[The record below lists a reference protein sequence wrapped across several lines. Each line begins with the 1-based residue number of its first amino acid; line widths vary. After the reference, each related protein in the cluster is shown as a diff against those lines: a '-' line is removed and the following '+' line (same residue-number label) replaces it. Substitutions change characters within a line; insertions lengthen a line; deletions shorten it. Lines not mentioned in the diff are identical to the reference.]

1 VFSRLYP
8 RELRFL
14 REQGPRFAG
23 AHPNT
28 AGLLAGRSDDPDVAR
43 LEEGFAFI
51 AAKIHERLDREM
63 PESVRALWSSLFPHY
78 LRSIPACSVVEFSP
92 EIAGLRERLTVP
104 AGYEVAALPMEGTS
118 CRFRLAWPC
127 DLLPLTLENASADRP
142 TSGSSQLRLEFS
154 ASRGAIP
161 HIAGDPGI
169 RLFLHGEFAVT
180 TALWLSLV
188 RHCRAVRVRPL
199 DGTGQEHE
207 LGPQIIRPVGFD
219 PDHALLPWPPL
230 ALEGYRVVQEYFTMP
245 QKFLFVDLR
254 PLPRD
259 SVSERFEIAFL
270 FTRPLELPG
279 RLSPGTFRLHCAP
292 VINLFSASAE
302 PIRSDLP
309 GSEHLLRPAGVEHHH
324 AEVYSVDS
332 VVGLRPEGG
341 ERREHPPFHS
351 YEHNL
356 NPGAGGAFTWVR
368 RELAPSGAGLD
379 SFLSVTTPRGV
390 TPDPSREVLSIA
402 LTCTN
407 RALAGQVRS
416 GDISIP
422 ASPSPASPSPAS
434 PSPVP
439 APFKN
444 LLPATTPTPPPRE
457 SAQLSNLVQH
467 LFAAPDAF
475 QDPQALRDLLA
486 LYDFAGIAEPETSA
500 NSKRIDAILTL
511 ESLPIRRVFQ
521 GAALRGM
528 SVLVELEEARFASQG
543 EAVLFGSVINELLA
557 SRAVVGSF
565 VELKIRLQPSRAE
578 YAWPARSGAQV
589 LE

>member
-1 VFSRLYP
+1 MFSRLYP
-8 RELRFL
+8 RELQFL
-14 REQGPRFAG
+14 REQGPRFAA

-28 AGLLAGRSDDPDVAR
+28 AGMLAGQSDDPDVAR
-43 LEEGFAFI
+43 LEEGLAFT

-78 LRSIPACSVVEFSP
+78 LRSIPACSVLEFSP
-92 EIAGLRERLTVP
+92 EIADLRERRTVP
-104 AGYEVAALPMEGTS
+104 AGYEVAALPMDGTS

-127 DLLPLTLENASADRP
+127 DLLPLALENASTDRP
-142 TSGSSQLRLEFS
+142 TSGSSLLRLEFS
-154 ASRGAIP
+154 ASRGGVA
-161 HIAGDPGI
+161 HIAGDQGI

-188 RHCRAVRVRPL
+188 RHCRAVRVRGL

-230 ALEGYRVVQEYFTMP
+230 APEGYRVVQEYFTMP

-254 PLPRD
+254 PLPRGFL
-259 SVSERFEIAFL
+259 SERFEIAFL
-270 FTRPLELPG
+270 FTKPLELPG

-341 ERREHPPFHS
+341 KRREHPPFHS

-356 NPGAGGAFTWVR
+356 DPGAGAAFTWLR
-368 RELAPSGAGLD
+368 RELAPSGAGMD

-390 TPDPSREVLSIA
+390 APDLSREVLSIA

-422 ASPSPASPSPAS
+422 ASPSP
-434 PSPVP
+434 VP

-444 LLPATTPTPPPRE
+444 ILPATTPIAPPRE
-457 SAQLSNLVQH
+457 SAQLSNLVLH
-467 LFAAPDAF
+467 TFAAPDAF

-486 LYDFAGIAEPETSA
+486 LYDFAGIAEPESSA

-511 ESLPIRRVFQ
+511 EALPIRRVFQ

-528 SVLVELEEARFASQG
+528 SVLLELEEARFASQG